1 MIIELVK
8 KINESESIAF
18 ISIYENQTTL
28 HFIFLNDFVNIFV
41 VKNIIVKLFNWKNLF
56 DFSELFFQ
64 KCFYFWLRIP
74 LWYFC

>member
-41 VKNIIVKLFNWKNLF
+41 VKNIIVKLFN
-56 DFSELFFQ
+56 
-64 KCFYFWLRIP
+64 
-74 LWYFC
+74 